1 MIVGFSKYGA
11 GGGYAPV
18 AYLTSERN
26 PDGTRRTPE
35 PTVLRGDADAVRQ
48 LIDDLP
54 FKYKYTS
61 GVLSFEETPL
71 EVMPE
76 VQDAIMD
83 AFEET
88 AFAGLSREQR
98 PPVLWV
104 RHEHAGRLELNFLI
118 PRVEPISGKSLNIAP
133 PKSMTREMFDTFRS
147 MINARY
153 GFSDPDDPGRA
164 RAVSLPNH
172 IEKLLAEARRKGEEP
187 KLRGATAL
195 RKTLSEAI
203 LAHVGREVGLG

>member
-1 MIVGFSKYGA
+1 MIVGFSKHGT

-26 PDGTRRTPE
+26 PDGSARTPA
-35 PTVLRGDADAVRQ
+35 PTVLRGNPEQVRQ

-61 GVLSFEETPL
+61 GVLSFEERAW

-88 AFAGLSREQR
+88 AFAGLLREQR

-104 RHEHAGRLELNFLI
+104 RHEHAERLELNFLI

-153 GFSDPDDPGRA
+153 GFSDPDDPARA
-164 RAVSLPNH
+164 RAV
-172 IEKLLAEARRKGEEP
+172 
-187 KLRGATAL
+187 
-195 RKTLSEAI
+195 
-203 LAHVGREVGLG
+203 